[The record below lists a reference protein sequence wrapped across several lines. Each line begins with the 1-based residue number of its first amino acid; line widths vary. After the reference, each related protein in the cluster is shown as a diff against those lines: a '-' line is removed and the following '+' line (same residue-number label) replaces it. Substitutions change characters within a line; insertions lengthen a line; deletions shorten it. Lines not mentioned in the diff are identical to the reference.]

1 MSTPDRNQ
9 PDRKP
14 SDERNDVDHAA
25 SKPGSGKQF
34 AKEIHSPDDGP
45 KEAGSGK
52 QFEPADSDD
61 DDETASENSKGSGK
75 QFSPGHHDQ

>member
-1 MSTPDRNQ
+1 MSTPDRDE

-25 SKPGSGKQF
+25 SRPGSGKQF
-34 AKEIHSPDDGP
+34 AKEVHSPDDEP
-45 KEAGSGK
+45 RKKGSGK

-61 DDETASENSKGSGK
+61 ETATEESKGSGK